1 MIEPPA
7 RGRDDQRTV
16 DDRRD
21 WWGSEDAFVA
31 RGASAPARP
40 NIVFIF
46 ADDLGWGDLGC
57 YGSLHNITPRLDAL
71 AGEGL
76 RFNHAYSTSSTC
88 SPTRI
93 GFYTG
98 RYPGRLTAGMEEPL
112 TTRDEHHGIPH
123 DHPTL
128 PSLLR
133 DQGYRTAMFG
143 KWHCGW
149 LPWFSPLRIGFE
161 VFFGNLDG
169 AMDYFSHVD
178 SAGVHDLYE
187 GETEVEEIGYY
198 TELVTDRA
206 AAYLREVGDEP
217 FYLHVN
223 YTAPHWPWEG
233 PDDQEVSR
241 RVTEAQR
248 EGLRTGIFHYE
259 GGSLATY
266 QTMVRALD
274 DGVGRLL
281 DTLDETGQRENTIVV
296 FTSDNGGERYAFLWP
311 FVGEKGDLE
320 EGGIRVPT
328 IVRWPAVLEGGQ
340 VTSEPLD
347 TMDWTAT
354 LLAAA
359 GGEPHP
365 DYPLDGTNL
374 LGWLESGEWVPHD
387 LRWRTRRQGA
397 LRRGK
402 WKLLHDRRAKLLWSD
417 EGHVEGSRTR
427 LFDLSVDGREWA
439 DLSHDHPDV
448 AAELLGEWRA
458 FDEAMLPYEELTADP
473 GPGEAD

>member
-1 MIEPPA
+1 M
-7 RGRDDQRTV
+7 
-16 DDRRD
+16 
-21 WWGSEDAFVA
+21 
-31 RGASAPARP
+31 
-40 NIVFIF
+40 
-46 ADDLGWGDLGC
+46 
-57 YGSLHNITPRLDAL
+57 
-71 AGEGL
+71 
-76 RFNHAYSTSSTC
+76 
-88 SPTRI
+88 
-93 GFYTG
+93 
-98 RYPGRLTAGMEEPL
+98 
-112 TTRDEHHGIPH
+112 
-123 DHPTL
+123 
-128 PSLLR
+128 
-133 DQGYRTAMFG
+133 
-143 KWHCGW
+143 
-149 LPWFSPLRIGFE
+149 
-161 VFFGNLDG
+161 
-169 AMDYFSHVD
+169 
-178 SAGVHDLYE
+178 
-187 GETEVEEIGYY
+187 
-198 TELVTDRA
+198 
-206 AAYLREVGDEP
+206 
-217 FYLHVN
+217 
-223 YTAPHWPWEG
+223 
-233 PDDQEVSR
+233 
-241 RVTEAQR
+241 
-248 EGLRTGIFHYE
+248 
-259 GGSLATY
+259 
-266 QTMVRALD
+266 
-274 DGVGRLL
+274 
-281 DTLDETGQRENTIVV
+281 
-296 FTSDNGGERYAFLWP
+296 
-311 FVGEKGDLE
+311 
-320 EGGIRVPT
+320 PT